1 MMMHTAIKTALGLLL
16 SATMVP
22 AVAQAGEAVMTWQN
36 PEKFTDIEP
45 GNGTQRSFSKGLER
59 TLNKELGKMA
69 ADLPAGYTFEIDFTD
84 IDLAGEVDPVQ
95 LPGTHQLRLLK
106 EVYFPALRFDYR
118 VLDAGGVAVA
128 EQKDVR
134 IKDMS
139 YLSGA
144 SQSGASADFY
154 YETRLLKRWFSK
166 ELLPGLK

>member
-45 GNGTQRSFSKGLER
+45 GNGTQRSYSKAIER
-59 TLNKELGKMA
+59 TFNKELTKMA
-69 ADLPAGYTFEIDFTD
+69 AELPEGYTLELVFTD
-84 IDLAGEVDPVQ
+84 IDLAGEVDPVD

-106 EVYFPALRFDYR
+106 DVYFPALRFDYR

-128 EQKDVR
+128 EQKEVR

-139 YLSGA
+139 YLSNAG
-144 SQSGASADFY
+144 QSSASADFY
-154 YETRLLKRWFSK
+154 YETRLLKRWFNK
-166 ELLPGLK
+166 DLLPAIK